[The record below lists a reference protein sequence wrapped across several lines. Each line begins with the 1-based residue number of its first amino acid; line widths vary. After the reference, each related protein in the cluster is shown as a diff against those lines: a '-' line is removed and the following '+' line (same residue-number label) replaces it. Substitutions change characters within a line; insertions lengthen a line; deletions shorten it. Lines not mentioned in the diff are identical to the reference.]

1 MKIRPLFDN
10 LVVETKDESEKT
22 KSGFILPSA
31 SAEKYVTATVKAV
44 GDGVEEYGNKIAMKV
59 KEGDVVLYPTHAE
72 MKVKVN
78 GEEVTM
84 IRQSDVLAV
93 IE

>member
-1 MKIRPLFDN
+1 MQIRPLFDN

-44 GDGVEEYGNKIAMKV
+44 GEGLVEYGNKVDMLVKV
-59 KEGDVVLYPTHAE
+59 GDVVLYPTHAE
-72 MKVKVN
+72 IKVKVN

-84 IRQSDVLAV
+84 IRQSDVLAI